1 MIVLSHYELRPLLA
15 ERKRT
20 AGNRPPATDNR
31 QLSPLSPD
39 LGLTQTTVELTDYG
53 ITFPGGETV
62 SWHAIEEIVRSD
74 TKCYY
79 FEDDGL
85 TEVRVF
91 SDVTGRVC
99 SLYPTG
105 GAPTMIIG
113 GFSMHRIKD
122 SDPHADT
129 LEKIKAAS
137 PIVGRV
143 LDTTTGLGYTAIE
156 AARSATCL
164 DVTTIELDPAS
175 IEIARHNP
183 WSQELF
189 TNPRITQLIGDSYD
203 LIQAFPDHTFTRI
216 LHDPPTF
223 SLAGQLYSGEFY
235 RQCYRV
241 LTGGGRLFHYIGNLE
256 SGLGNQVTKGA
267 IRRLKEAGFKRIVPH
282 QQAFGVV
289 AYK

>member
-15 ERKRT
+15 L
-20 AGNRPPATDNR
+20 RPKSETRDPNSEIAI
-31 QLSPLSPD
+31 SPD
-39 LGLTQTTVELTDYG
+39 LGLSRVTVALNDYG
-53 ITFPGGETV
+53 ITFPEGETV
-62 SWHAIEEIVRSD
+62 SWHAIEEIVRNEN
-74 TKCYY
+74 KCYFY
-79 FEDDGL
+79 EEDGL

-105 GAPTMIIG
+105 GAPTMVIG
-113 GFSMHRIKD
+113 GFSMHRIKG

-129 LEKIKAAS
+129 LSKVKAAA

-156 AARSATCL
+156 AARSPQCL
-164 DVTTIELDPAS
+164 SLTTIELDPAS
-175 IEIARHNP
+175 LEIARHNP

-203 LIQAFPDHTFTRI
+203 LIQTLPDASFARI
-216 LHDPPTF
+216 IHDPPTF

-235 RQCYRV
+235 RHCYRV
-241 LTGGGRLFHYIGNLE
+241 LSTGGLLFHYIGNLE
-256 SGLGNQVTKGA
+256 SGSGNQVSKGA
-267 IRRLKEAGFKRIVPH
+267 IRRLKEAGFSRVVPRN
-282 QQAFGVV
+282 QAFGIV